1 MRDRGSQAREL
12 VLREACCRGGQTLQ
26 EVDEG
31 VDVELAGEGRVLRE
45 GAERGL
51 QEGEALLGVFGV
63 EVGDVGAG
71 GGRGGGG
78 DGAVVMLCVR
88 ELEGMEG
95 LR

>member
-1 MRDRGSQAREL
+1 MWDRGSQAREL

-45 GAERGL
+45 GAERGS
-51 QEGEALLGVFGV
+51 QEGEALLGVFDV
-63 EVGDVGAG
+63 EVGDV
-71 GGRGGGG
+71 
-78 DGAVVMLCVR
+78 DAVVLCVR